1 MNPTTSQVWLKV
13 SSNIIRKH
21 VSVILNN
28 SHGRQF
34 NSLNDVAII
43 SPRNKELCSTDVA
56 YIVVQVFS
64 QPVYEFNL
72 GTATTQVVAN
82 MLNTPNGIAFPL
94 VGGTRLLRHD
104 PLD

>member
-56 YIVVQVFS
+56 YIVVQVFR
-64 QPVYEFNL
+64 PEL
-72 GTATTQVVAN
+72 
-82 MLNTPNGIAFPL
+82 MLHNQCTSLI
-94 VGGTRLLRHD
+94 
-104 PLD
+104 